1 MPSLTPLLANFAPE
15 ELSLLSSFGDSRS
28 YAEDDVVIRQGDD
41 NRCLYLVLKGR
52 LEVLQDVDGFNKK
65 VATLEA
71 GDSMGEVSIFDP
83 GPASATV
90 RAAGEAEVWLITEE
104 SIDRLHS
111 ANPKVAYRLLSR
123 ITTCLSKRLRQMNDK
138 VVDLANR
145 TS

>member
-1 MPSLTPLLANFAPE
+1 MPSLTPLLANFRAN

-28 YAEDDVVIRQGDD
+28 YQKDDVVIKEGDEND
-41 NRCLYLVLKGR
+41 HLYLLLKGK
-52 LEVLQDVDGFNKK
+52 LEVLQEVDGADQV

-90 RAAGEAEVWLITEE
+90 RAGSEAEVWLIKRDSLDE
-104 SIDRLHS
+104 LHA

-123 ITTCLSKRLRQMNDK
+123 ITTCLSKRLRVMNDK
-138 VVDLANR
+138 MVDLANR
-145 TS
+145 